1 MLNTLIEIPLKAPH
15 GPPLDLGLNKS
26 NDLGDSLIADHAYF
40 SFCIGELVSAVEM
53 KLSAEV
59 VSNCR

>member
-15 GPPLDLGLNKS
+15 GPPLNLGLNKS
-26 NDLGDSLIADHAYF
+26 NDPGDYLIADHAYF

-59 VSNCR
+59 ASNCR